1 MIITTDNKY
10 RNLVYGYEL
19 TEKEKKQFDSLGA
32 VPAGFQ
38 KKFPWGR
45 SCRFPKKAGISR
57 SRPINPGQQ
66 LGQQQS
72 YFNS

>member
-45 SCRFPKKAGISR
+45 SCRFPKKI
-57 SRPINPGQQ
+57 P
-66 LGQQQS
+66 LGPFLPVSKKSGYIAQPT
-72 YFNS
+72 N